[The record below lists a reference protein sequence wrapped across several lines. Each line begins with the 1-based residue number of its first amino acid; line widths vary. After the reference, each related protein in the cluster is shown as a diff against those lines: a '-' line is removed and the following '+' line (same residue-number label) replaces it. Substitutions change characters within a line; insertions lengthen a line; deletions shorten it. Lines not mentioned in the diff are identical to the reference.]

1 MVETDELW
9 AVRKRG
15 EGAWRK
21 VQMPKKIQTLL
32 PNQGGH
38 FPATERDYDIHGA
51 KMDGN
56 ITGLGSLPFS
66 VIFC

>member
-1 MVETDELW
+1 METDEPW

-32 PNQGGH
+32 PNQGGR
-38 FPATERDYDIHGA
+38 FPATERDYDMHRA
-51 KMDGN
+51 KKDGD

-66 VIFC
+66 VTVC